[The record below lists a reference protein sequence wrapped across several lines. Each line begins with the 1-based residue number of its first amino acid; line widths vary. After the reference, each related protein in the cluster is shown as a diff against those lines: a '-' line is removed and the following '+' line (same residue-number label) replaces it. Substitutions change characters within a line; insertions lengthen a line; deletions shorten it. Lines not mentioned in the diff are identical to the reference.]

1 MYVYVYI
8 QIDGGTSGKEPS
20 CQFRRHKKC
29 GFYPWIGKI
38 PWRRAWQ
45 STLVFLP
52 RESYGQK
59 ILAGC
64 SS

>member
-20 CQFRRHKKC
+20 CQFRRHKRC

-38 PWRRAWQ
+38 P
-45 STLVFLP
+45 
-52 RESYGQK
+52 
-59 ILAGC
+59 
-64 SS
+64 